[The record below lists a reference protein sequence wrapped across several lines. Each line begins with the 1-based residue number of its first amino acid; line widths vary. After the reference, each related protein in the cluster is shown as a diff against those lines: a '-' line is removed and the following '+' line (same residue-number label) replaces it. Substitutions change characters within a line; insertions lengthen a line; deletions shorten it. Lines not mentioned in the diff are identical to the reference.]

1 MQTKVNQNYFDGQS
15 VYVGI
20 DYHKSNWKVNII
32 GEHYEHKA
40 FSQDP
45 DPIQLVRYLRRNFPG
60 GEYHAVYEAG
70 FSGFGACRK
79 LNELGVNCVVVHPAD
94 VPSNQKE
101 RLQKTDKA
109 DCRKLARCLRNKE
122 FKPIHIPDQ
131 ELESDR
137 ALIRQRFRV
146 MKDLARTKNRIKS
159 FLYQFGIKIPERFN
173 SNQTRYWSRI
183 YIKWLEGLE
192 MNQDSMREVLDSYLR
207 YGKTIRAELLTL
219 NRQVR
224 ALSQK
229 TRYKRNYEF
238 LLTVPGIGLMTA
250 MNLLLNIGNINRFK
264 TLDELNS
271 YVGLIPSMH
280 NSGDRIKTGK
290 MVRRGRKILKI
301 MLIEAAW
308 VAVREDPAMMAKF
321 NELMLKMKKNKAII
335 RIARKLLSRIR
346 YILQNK
352 CAYET
357 GVVR

>member
-1 MQTKVNQNYFDGQS
+1 MQTKVKQNYFEGQP

-20 DYHKSNWKVNII
+20 DYHSKNWKVNII

-45 DPIQLVRYLRRNFPG
+45 DPMQLVRYLKKNFPG

-79 LNELGVNCVVVHPAD
+79 LRELGVDCMVIHPAD
-94 VPSNQKE
+94 VPTNQKE

-122 FKPIHIPDQ
+122 FKAIHIPDE
-131 ELESDR
+131 ELEADR

-146 MKDLARTKNRIKS
+146 MKDLSRTKNRIKS
-159 FLYQFGIKIPERFN
+159 FLYQFGINIPERFT
-173 SNQTRYWSRI
+173 SYQTRHWSKV
-183 YIKWLEGLE
+183 YIKWLEGLDME
-192 MNQDSMREVLDSYLR
+192 QDSMRKVMESYLR
-207 YGKTIRAELLTL
+207 NGKMIRAELLTL

-229 TRYKRNYEF
+229 SRYKNNYEL
-238 LLTVPGIGLMTA
+238 LLTVPGVGLMTA
-250 MNLLLNIGNINRFK
+250 MNLLLHVGSMNRFK

-280 NSGDRIKTGK
+280 NSGDRIQSGK
-290 MVRRGRKILKI
+290 MINRGRKILKI

-308 VAVREDPAMMAKF
+308 VAVRADPAMMAKF
-321 NELMLKMKKNKAII
+321 NELTLKMKKNKAII

-346 YILQNK
+346 YILQNQ

-357 GVVR
+357 GVVE